1 MVRLGRRAAL
11 VWIER
16 RGRAVR
22 AQRIWGERKE
32 DAATKGVNGTKCQMK
47 EREGSQKRDG
57 GAEKGAAVGRD
68 GGITAPCDLGGIP
81 AAHCARMLLQL
92 GMQADFG
99 LGAWRRTCLIR

>member
-68 GGITAPCDLGGIP
+68 GGITAPCDWGESQQP
-81 AAHCARMLLQL
+81 TARGCYCSSACRPTLDW
-92 GMQADFG
+92 GRGDEHA
-99 LGAWRRTCLIR
+99 